1 MHKRGELCRP
11 TAATSIVPRC
21 GPVATD
27 LRSGGRRAWPG
38 LEMVKRHSLL
48 RSMLSV
54 SGGTFVSRLLGLAR
68 EVAIATAFGASA
80 MTDAFWVAFRIPN
93 FLRRLFAEGSFSL
106 AFVPVLT
113 QVKAGEDHDELRDM
127 IARTAGTLS
136 GILMLVT
143 ALGVLGADVLA
154 RLFAPG
160 SVGDPLKL
168 QVTGD
173 LLRLTFPY
181 LMFVSLTALAGGVL
195 NSFHRFALPA
205 LTPVLLN
212 LAMIFAALW
221 LAPLLEVPIMALG
234 WAVLAAGIMQLLL
247 QLPALHGLNL
257 LTLPRW
263 GWRHPQVRRIFQLM
277 IPTLFGSSVAQVNL
291 LLDTI
296 IASFL
301 ITGSQTWLAQSD
313 RLLEFPLGIFGVALG
328 TVILPTLSRH
338 HVSTDGAAFARAL
351 DWGLRTASLIA
362 VPAMLALFLL
372 AGPLVSTLFQ
382 HGQFTPH
389 DVRMATL
396 SLSALALGLPAF
408 ALIKVVAPAFYARQD
423 TRTPV
428 RAGVIAMI
436 ASMLLNFVFVGLLY
450 LRWGGAGGEGAADGI
465 FAAIA
470 ATPGLH
476 MGLALSSALA
486 GYMNLILLW
495 RALARDGIFRAQPGW
510 TRHLLRLAFACTV
523 MVAVL
528 LLALSVWQDWTTWP
542 AWLRIQRLAVLVC
555 AGAAAYVSSLF
566 LAGFRLND
574 LRAG

>member
-1 MHKRGELCRP
+1 
-11 TAATSIVPRC
+11 
-21 GPVATD
+21 
-27 LRSGGRRAWPG
+27 
-38 LEMVKRHSLL
+38 MVKRHSLL

-113 QVKAGEDHDELRDM
+113 EVKAGEDHAELREM

-212 LAMIFAALW
+212 LAMIAAALW
-221 LAPLLEVPIMALG
+221 LAPLLQVPIMALG

-263 GWRHPQVRRIFQLM
+263 GWRHPQVRRIFRLM

-362 VPAMLALFLL
+362 VPAMFALFLL
-372 AGPLVSTLFQ
+372 AGPLLATLFQ

-396 SLSALALGLPAF
+396 SLAALALGLPAF

-428 RAGVIAMI
+428 RAGIVAMV
-436 ASMLLNFVFVGLLY
+436 ASMLLNFVFVGFLY
-450 LRWGGAGGEGAADGI
+450 LRWGGSAAAVDGGML
-465 FAAIA
+465 AAIA

-486 GYMNLILLW
+486 GYLNLALLW
-495 RALARDGIFRAQPGW
+495 RALARAGIFRAQPGW
-510 TRHLLRLAFACTV
+510 ARHLLRLAFACTV
-523 MVAVL
+523 MVVVL
-528 LLALSVWQDWTTWP
+528 LLALSVWQDWTAWS

-555 AGAAAYVSSLF
+555 GGALAYVCSLF
-566 LAGFRLND
+566 LAGFRLTD
-574 LRAG
+574 LRSG

>member
-1 MHKRGELCRP
+1 
-11 TAATSIVPRC
+11 
-21 GPVATD
+21 
-27 LRSGGRRAWPG
+27 
-38 LEMVKRHSLL
+38 
-48 RSMLSV
+48 MLSV

-106 AFVPVLT
+106 AFVPVLM
-113 QVKAGEDHDELRDM
+113 QVRASEDHAQLREM
-127 IARTAGTLS
+127 VSRTAGTLS

-143 ALGVLGADVLA
+143 ALGVLGADVVA

-160 SVGDPLKL
+160 SVADPNKL
-168 QVTGD
+168 QVTAD

-205 LTPVLLN
+205 LTPVVLN
-212 LAMIFAALW
+212 LSMIGGALW
-221 LAPLLEVPIMALG
+221 LAPRLDVPIMALG

-247 QLPALHGLNL
+247 QLPALSGLNL

-263 GWRHPQVRRIFQLM
+263 GWRHPQVRRIFTLM

-328 TVILPTLSRH
+328 TVILPSLARH
-338 HVSTDGAAFARAL
+338 HVATDRTAFASAL
-351 DWGLRTASLIA
+351 DWGLRTAMLIA
-362 VPAMLALFLL
+362 VPAMFALLLL
-372 AGPLVSTLFQ
+372 AGPILATLFQ
-382 HGQFTPH
+382 HGQFTAH

-428 RAGVIAMI
+428 RAGVAAMV
-436 ASMLLNFVFVGLLY
+436 ASMVLNFVFVAVLY
-450 LRWGGAGGEGAADGI
+450 TYWGTERPVGTGI
-465 FAAIA
+465 LEAIA
-470 ATPGLH
+470 TIPGLH

-486 GYMNLILLW
+486 GYLNLILLW
-495 RALARDGIFRAQPGW
+495 RALARDGIFQRHPGW
-510 TRHLLRLAFACTV
+510 GRHVLRLAFACAV
-523 MVAVL
+523 MIAVL
-528 LLALSVWQDWTTWP
+528 LVGLSVWSDWTSWSP
-542 AWLRIQRLAVLVC
+542 WLRIQRLAVLVV
-555 AGAAAYVSSLF
+555 AGAASYVLSMA
-566 LAGFRLND
+566 LAGFRMTD
-574 LRAG
+574 LRAR